1 VEKDGT
7 SQTVVEDYLLTLDEY
22 TVHVEEF
29 LKNPQDADAITV
41 RQPTVSIP
49 GRVVPHGGFEIGD
62 RALFY
67 VETLDGTNTYS
78 KESFLIPDQCHAN
91 SVLLKPRKIGGDL
104 DVPK

>member
-29 LKNPQDADAITV
+29 LKNPQDVDVVTV